1 MSRRSIAD
9 PDVFL
14 SELRRSRV
22 IAILRGLDSRT
33 AMRAV
38 DALRSAGLS
47 LVEITTDSPGWQD
60 SVAQV
65 ARAGDDGRFEVG
77 AGTVM
82 TVRQAEEARR
92 AGATFLVSP
101 TLVEEVAELARQKG
115 IAYVPGAFTP
125 TEIHRAQAAGAAC
138 VKVFP
143 ADTLG
148 AAYIRRLLQPLPM
161 LRLVPTGG
169 VSLDTAPGYLEA
181 GAIAVAMGGGLIDAD
196 ALRANDGTS
205 TKTAAEQLLRRLGVE
220 AEPHR
225 RTHAQ
230 GGT

>member
-33 AMRAV
+33 TMRAV

-92 AGATFLVSP
+92 AWATFLVSP
-101 TLVEEVAELARQKG
+101 TLVEEVAVLARPKG
-115 IAYVPGAFTP
+115 IAYV
-125 TEIHRAQAAGAAC
+125 RAA
-138 VKVFP
+138 
-143 ADTLG
+143 
-148 AAYIRRLLQPLPM
+148 
-161 LRLVPTGG
+161 
-169 VSLDTAPGYLEA
+169 LDTTASQTPSLA
-181 GAIAVAMGGGLIDAD
+181 S
-196 ALRANDGTS
+196 RA
-205 TKTAAEQLLRRLGVE
+205 
-220 AEPHR
+220 
-225 RTHAQ
+225 
-230 GGT
+230 